1 MLTADRRNRNDCNT
15 LLEKQ
20 ILRTIMTPEGEYIT
34 RTTGYASYTRR
45 VYDAIICDV
54 KSISSSSKLRYL

>member
-20 ILRTIMTPEGEYIT
+20 TPRTIMTPEGEYIT

-45 VYDAIICDV
+45 VYDAIIRD
-54 KSISSSSKLRYL
+54 L